1 MVAIQL
7 IILAGEMWYNFL
19 TEYFFDAEIASFAH
33 LKYVKIS
40 DTEAKVVGHKSGL
53 ESKLTVPINV
63 MIGLHIYK
71 VTRIGNYAF
80 YGCSSLTSIKIPEGV
95 TSIGDNAFTGCK
107 SLTRIKIPEN
117 VTSIGKEAF
126 YGCRN
131 LNVLIDN
138 SKEKVEIGEDA
149 FKGCKSVKFL
159 K

>member
-1 MVAIQL
+1 
-7 IILAGEMWYNFL
+7 
-19 TEYFFDAEIASFAH
+19 
-33 LKYVKIS
+33 
-40 DTEAKVVGHKSGL
+40 
-53 ESKLTVPINV
+53 
-63 MIGLHIYK
+63 
-71 VTRIGNYAF
+71 
-80 YGCSSLTSIKIPEGV
+80 PEGV

-149 FKGCKSVKFL
+149 FEGCKSVKFL